1 MRTYEGLFIFQDAL
15 PEERVKEAAGRV
27 GAEIEKGGGRVLE
40 TRPLG
45 RRQFSRQL
53 DKKDSGFYVAIAFQF
68 DESKMAGLPARFK
81 LDADIFR
88 FQLTHMVVLK
98 KKVEKKAAPAAPA
111 AGKAE

>member
-1 MRTYEGLFIFQDAL
+1 VRTYEGLFIFQDAL

-53 DKKDSGFYVAIAFQF
+53 DKTDSGYYVAIAFQF
-68 DESKMAGLPARFK
+68 DEAKMAGLPARFK
-81 LDADIFR
+81 LDGDIFR
-88 FQLTHMVVLK
+88 FQLTHMVV

-111 AGKAE
+111 GKAE